1 MKIND
6 IKEINKDFYII
17 FSLIII
23 YLYKIFIK
31 LLVNMLSK
39 MLFFSNLFIIS
50 QILILIYF
58 SFSQSFFMKEFI
70 IFLILKWLKKAC
82 LIVKRL

>member
-70 IFLILKWLKKAC
+70 IFLILK
-82 LIVKRL
+82 